1 MKKFGKMSV
10 IAAFTLAMTLLA
22 SIVAPSFADAA
33 DEKTTSGG
41 FVSNAVEITGENEAL
56 SGWQY
61 YFYNNTLQW
70 YYQSNELFVRATKN
84 GRTGNAMEIE
94 RKKSSDEL
102 WVYSYSF
109 DVEPSTNYNISAYVK
124 ISDATGKLVWCVK
137 ELDESGADV
146 LDSTT
151 GGATQYVDRHSV
163 SGVLNEWTETSF
175 SRKTEATTKKIILR
189 IRAEGTGIIDID
201 DLTVAKT
208 VAPNT
213 ISYRMMGIG
222 NDGTSETP
230 ASYNE
235 ITADDIVNDSS
246 DGDGKALRLD
256 DHDVFNATFG
266 MLPHG
271 YNYEISFKYKS
282 VNGERMSFYLDNVSP
297 SGERAWYADGVSGGS
312 TTEWTSYSYKFSAV
326 TGQTDIVYFRLASYG
341 TYYIDEFEVKSINE
355 YVLNGT
361 FENSKYYHTVSG
373 ENHYSYFRI
382 VNSSTDI
389 SGSSALFNDTSSIL
403 SASNISTDSAD
414 GDGKSVKLSANDY
427 LKVTYAPKKL
437 DDDKTYTLSFKY
449 KKLDSVS
456 GSYIRT
462 RLDHVTVSGPQG
474 WNGPNGEQGVEGEW
488 VTYSFDF
495 TTNANPDGQH
505 VTADWVTISA
515 QGGDFLIDDISV
527 TCKTFDDMQY
537 MPNGNF
543 SGAYTEGYQLN
554 QNFNVAKQ
562 SDGTYVFTAASN
574 TSAFGM
580 ANCYMRLNVM
590 SSLPTGKEYT
600 LSFDYR
606 SGGAQAV
613 RVFYGLSWTDAT
625 LPLKNILTCG
635 QATSP
640 AWVHKE
646 VTFTHTNPDAY
657 LEIYGNENYSGT
669 YPSYIKNIQITDK
682 STGETFITNQS
693 LIAPDKGSTTAYSS
707 DFGTGNAEYT
717 WKDWTIENG
726 GIYGFVHEDGKNENK
741 ICLDASADKTATAIS
756 KDIDVTGVNVL
767 KIEQKIYY
775 AADPAFGSNLTVTVL
790 AGDKE
795 ITADS
800 NGYFILPEGTTSIR
814 VKYAANEY
822 VTFKKVF
829 VNTHAHGEEC
839 KNVAGEQTNVYE
851 FSADNTTCTATRYY
865 ACGAVVKTETV
876 NTVLSGDTAT
886 FTETGTATCTATF
899 EDSGFET
906 QTKTV
911 ETPMKETPEVG
922 MKVGASMRTNE
933 PYGIRWTSK
942 IRTADW
948 EKLVT
953 LYGEE
958 NVKAGVLVAPF
969 DYVKNGD
976 TVTELTVEAFK
987 AAGLNYVD
995 IVTDT
1000 FNADAGKGM
1009 EGYSAFY
1016 ASLVNIQTAN
1026 LNRKFIARAY
1036 IAVENDGVTTYY
1048 YGEYSEENQARSIY
1062 EISKKVIVSDT
1073 ESTATKQ
1080 FAETGVLDKVVEV
1093 TVENGEA
1100 TLATIDRYD
1109 SPYTVTLDNGVL
1121 TISVANAESG
1131 ANISNIGIVCVNG
1144 KNYKPTVSGDVVT
1157 VSIN

>member
-1 MKKFGKMSV
+1 MNKFGKMRV
-10 IAAFTLAMTLLA
+10 IAAFTLALTMLA
-22 SIVAPSFADAA
+22 SVAAPSFASA
-33 DEKTTSGG
+33 EGESVIKS
-41 FVSNAVEITGENEAL
+41 FEPRAVEIDGENEAL

-61 YFYNNTLQW
+61 YFFNGNLNW
-70 YYQSNELFVRATKN
+70 YYQSDELFVRATKN

-94 RKKSSDEL
+94 RKKATDEL
-102 WVYSYSF
+102 WVSSYSF
-109 DVEPSTNYNISAYVK
+109 AVKPDTEYNISSFVK
-124 ISDATGKLVWCVK
+124 TTDSSCKLVWCVK
-137 ELDESGADV
+137 ELDENGNDV
-146 LDSTT
+146 TDSATN
-151 GGATQYVDRHSV
+151 GPTQYIDRYSF
-163 SGVLNEWTETSF
+163 GGKYDNWTETSF
-175 SRKTEATTKKIILR
+175 TRKTEATTKKMILR
-189 IRAEGTGIIDID
+189 IRAEGTGIINID

-213 ISYRMMGIG
+213 VSYTMMGIG

-693 LIAPDKGSTTAYSS
+693 LVAPDKDSTTAYSS
-707 DFGTGNAEYT
+707 DFGAGSADYT
-717 WKDWTIENG
+717 WKDWNIVNG
-726 GIYGFVHEDGKNENK
+726 GIYGLTFEDGNK
-741 ICLDASADKTATAIS
+741 DYKVCLNGSAGNPATAVT
-756 KDIDVTGVNVL
+756 KDIDVAGARLISVD
-767 KIEQKIYY
+767 KKIYY
-775 AADPAFGSNLTVTVL
+775 TADPAFGSNLTVTVL
-790 AGDKE
+790 AGENE
-795 ITADS
+795 IAADE
-800 NGYFILPEGTTSIR
+800 NGLFSLPEGTTT
-814 VKYAANEY
+814 VKIKFSSEEY

-829 VNTHAHGEEC
+829 VKFTGIGT
-839 KNVAGEQTNVYE
+839 VAGA
-851 FSADNTTCTATRYY
+851 SIRANT
-865 ACGAVVKTETV
+865 
-876 NTVLSGDTAT
+876 
-886 FTETGTATCTATF
+886 
-899 EDSGFET
+899 
-906 QTKTV
+906 
-911 ETPMKETPEVG
+911 
-922 MKVGASMRTNE
+922 
-933 PYGIRWTSK
+933 PYGIRWK
-942 IRTADW
+942 VRVKTAEW
-948 EKLVT
+948 NKLVEA
-953 LYGEE
+953 YGEA
-958 NVKAGVLVAPF
+958 NVKAGVIVAPLNYLGSGETAVPF
-969 DYVKNGD
+969 TID
-976 TVTELTVEAFK
+976 AFK
-987 AAGLNYVD
+987 AANKKYVD

-1000 FNADAGKGM
+1000 FNAKLENEV
-1009 EGYSAFY
+1009 EGYSGFY
-1016 ASLVNIQTAN
+1016 ASLVNIKAGN
-1026 LNRKFIARAY
+1026 LNREFIARSY
-1036 IAVENDGVTTYY
+1036 VAVTKDGVTAYY
-1048 YGEYSEENQARSIY
+1048 YGEYSAEDNARSIY
-1062 EISKKVIVSDT
+1062 EVGKGAIASET
-1073 ESTATKQ
+1073 ESENVKTFVKN
-1080 FAETGVLDKVVEV
+1080 EVLDKIADV
-1093 TVENGEA
+1093 TVKDGVAAMTVVNGY
-1100 TLATIDRYD
+1100 T
-1109 SPYTVTLDNGVL
+1109 SPYSVSINGKVL
-1121 TISVANAESG
+1121 TITAMDG
-1131 ANISNIGIVCVNG
+1131 ADVNLSEVLKIVCVND
-1144 KNYKPTVSGDVVT
+1144 KNYIPAVSGNLATVT
-1157 VSIN
+1157 IN

>member
-1 MKKFGKMSV
+1 MNKFGKMRV
-10 IAAFTLAMTLLA
+10 IAAFTLALTMLA
-22 SIVAPSFADAA
+22 SVAAPSFASA
-33 DEKTTSGG
+33 EGESVIKS
-41 FVSNAVEITGENEAL
+41 FEPRAVEIDGENEAL

-61 YFYNNTLQW
+61 YFYNASLKY

-94 RKKSSDEL
+94 RKKATDEL
-102 WVYSYSF
+102 WVSSYSF
-109 DVEPSTNYNISAYVK
+109 AVKPDTEYNISSFVK
-124 ISDATGKLVWCVK
+124 TTDSSCKLVWCVK
-137 ELDESGADV
+137 ELDENGNDV
-146 LDSTT
+146 TDSATN
-151 GGATQYVDRHSV
+151 GSTQYIDRYSF
-163 SGVLNEWTETSF
+163 GGKYDNWTETSF
-175 SRKTEATTKKIILR
+175 TRKTEATTKKMILR
-189 IRAEGTGIIDID
+189 IRAEGTGIINID

-213 ISYRMMGIG
+213 VSYTMMGIG

-474 WNGPNGEQGVEGEW
+474 WNGPNGNQGVEGEW

-495 TTNANPDGQH
+495 TTNANPDNQH

-693 LIAPDKGSTTAYSS
+693 LVAPDKDSTTAYSS
-707 DFGTGNAEYT
+707 DFGAGSADYT
-717 WKDWTIENG
+717 WKDWNIVNG
-726 GIYGFVHEDGKNENK
+726 GIYGLTFEDGNK
-741 ICLDASADKTATAIS
+741 DYKVCLNGSAGNPATAVT
-756 KDIDVTGVNVL
+756 KDIDVAGARLISVDK
-767 KIEQKIYY
+767 KIDYT
-775 AADPAFGSNLTVTVL
+775 ADPAFGSNLAVTVL
-790 AGDKE
+790 VGENE
-795 ITADS
+795 IAADE
-800 NGYFILPEGTTSIR
+800 NGLFSLPEGTTT
-814 VKYAANEY
+814 VKIKFSSEEY

-829 VNTHAHGEEC
+829 V
-839 KNVAGEQTNVYE
+839 K
-851 FSADNTTCTATRYY
+851 
-865 ACGAVVKTETV
+865 
-876 NTVLSGDTAT
+876 
-886 FTETGTATCTATF
+886 FTGIGTAA
-899 EDSGFET
+899 
-906 QTKTV
+906 
-911 ETPMKETPEVG
+911 
-922 MKVGASMRTNE
+922 GASIRANT
-933 PYGIRWTSK
+933 PYGIRWTVRVK
-942 IRTADW
+942 TAEW
-948 EKLVT
+948 NKLVEA
-953 LYGEE
+953 YGEA
-958 NVKAGVLVAPF
+958 NVKAGVIVAPLNYLGSGETAVPF
-969 DYVKNGD
+969 TID
-976 TVTELTVEAFK
+976 AFK
-987 AAGLNYVD
+987 AANKKYVD

-1000 FNADAGKGM
+1000 FNAKLENEV
-1009 EGYSAFY
+1009 EGYSGFY
-1016 ASLVNIQTAN
+1016 ASLVNIKAGN
-1026 LNRKFIARAY
+1026 LNRKFIARSY
-1036 IAVENDGVTTYY
+1036 VAVTKDGVTAYY
-1048 YGEYSEENQARSIY
+1048 YGEYSAEDNARTIY
-1062 EISKKVIVSDT
+1062 EVGKGAIASDT
-1073 ESTATKQ
+1073 ESENVKTFVKN
-1080 FAETGVLDKVVEV
+1080 EVLDKIADV
-1093 TVENGEA
+1093 TVKDGVAAMTAINGY
-1100 TLATIDRYD
+1100 T
-1109 SPYTVTLDNGVL
+1109 SPYSVSINGKVL
-1121 TISVANAESG
+1121 TITVMDG
-1131 ANISNIGIVCVNG
+1131 ADVNLSEVLKIVCVNG
-1144 KNYKPTVSGDVVT
+1144 KNYKPAVSGNLATVT
-1157 VSIN
+1157 IN

>member
-1 MKKFGKMSV
+1 MNKFSKMRV
-10 IAAFTLAMTLLA
+10 IAAFTLALTMLA
-22 SIVAPSFADAA
+22 SVAAPSFASA
-33 DEKTTSGG
+33 EGESVIKS
-41 FVSNAVEITGENEAL
+41 FEPRAVEIDGENEAL

-61 YFYNNTLQW
+61 YFFNEILNW
-70 YYQSNELFVRATKN
+70 YYQSDELFVRATKN

-94 RKKSSDEL
+94 RKKATDEL
-102 WVYSYSF
+102 WVSSYSF
-109 DVEPSTNYNISAYVK
+109 AVKPDTEYNISSFVK
-124 ISDATGKLVWCVK
+124 TTDSSCKLVWCVK
-137 ELDESGADV
+137 ELDENGNDV
-146 LDSTT
+146 TDSATN
-151 GGATQYVDRHSV
+151 GPTQYIDRYSF
-163 SGVLNEWTETSF
+163 GGKYDNWTETSF
-175 SRKTEATTKKIILR
+175 TRKTEATTKKMILR
-189 IRAEGTGIIDID
+189 IRAEGTGIINID
-201 DLTVAKT
+201 DLTVAET

-213 ISYRMMGIG
+213 VSYTMMGIG

-297 SGERAWYADGVSGGS
+297 SGQRAWYADGVSGGS
-312 TTEWTSYSYKFSAV
+312 TTEWNTYSYKFSAV
-326 TGQTDIVYFRLASYG
+326 ATQTDIVYFRLASYG

-389 SGSSALFNDTSSIL
+389 SGSSALFNDNSSIL

-693 LIAPDKGSTTAYSS
+693 LVALDKDSTTAYSS
-707 DFGTGNAEYT
+707 DFGAGSADYT
-717 WKDWTIENG
+717 WKDWNIVNG
-726 GIYGFVHEDGKNENK
+726 GIYGLTFEDGNK
-741 ICLDASADKTATAIS
+741 DYKVCLNGSAGNPATAVT
-756 KDIDVTGVNVL
+756 KDIDVAGARLISVD
-767 KIEQKIYY
+767 KKIYY
-775 AADPAFGSNLTVTVL
+775 TADPAFGSNLTVTVL
-790 AGDKE
+790 AGENE
-795 ITADS
+795 IAADE
-800 NGYFILPEGTTSIR
+800 NGLFSLPEGTTT
-814 VKYAANEY
+814 VKIKFSSEEY

-829 VNTHAHGEEC
+829 V
-839 KNVAGEQTNVYE
+839 K
-851 FSADNTTCTATRYY
+851 
-865 ACGAVVKTETV
+865 
-876 NTVLSGDTAT
+876 
-886 FTETGTATCTATF
+886 FTGIGTAA
-899 EDSGFET
+899 
-906 QTKTV
+906 
-911 ETPMKETPEVG
+911 
-922 MKVGASMRTNE
+922 GASIRTNT
-933 PYGIRWTSK
+933 PYGIRWK
-942 IRTADW
+942 VRVKTAEW
-948 EKLVT
+948 NKLVEA
-953 LYGEE
+953 YGEA
-958 NVKAGVLVAPF
+958 NVKAGVIVAPLNYLGSGETAVPF
-969 DYVKNGD
+969 TID
-976 TVTELTVEAFK
+976 AFK
-987 AAGLNYVD
+987 AANKKYVD

-1000 FNADAGKGM
+1000 FNAKLENEV
-1009 EGYSAFY
+1009 EGYSGFY
-1016 ASLVNIQTAN
+1016 ASLVNIKAGN
-1026 LNRKFIARAY
+1026 LNREFIARSY
-1036 IAVENDGVTTYY
+1036 VAVTKDGVTAYY
-1048 YGEYSEENQARSIY
+1048 YGEYSAEDNARSIY
-1062 EISKKVIVSDT
+1062 EVGKGAIASET
-1073 ESTATKQ
+1073 ESENVKTFVKN
-1080 FAETGVLDKVVEV
+1080 EVLDKIADV
-1093 TVENGEA
+1093 TVKDGVAAMTVVNGY
-1100 TLATIDRYD
+1100 T
-1109 SPYTVTLDNGVL
+1109 SPYSVSINGKVL
-1121 TISVANAESG
+1121 TITAMDG
-1131 ANISNIGIVCVNG
+1131 ADVNLSEVLKIVCVNG
-1144 KNYKPTVSGDVVT
+1144 KNYIPAVSGNLATVT
-1157 VSIN
+1157 IN

>member
-1 MKKFGKMSV
+1 MNKFSKMRV
-10 IAAFTLAMTLLA
+10 IAAFTLALTMLA
-22 SIVAPSFADAA
+22 SVAAPSFASA
-33 DEKTTSGG
+33 EGESVIKS
-41 FVSNAVEITGENEAL
+41 FEPRAVEIDGENEAL

-61 YFYNNTLQW
+61 YFFNEILNW
-70 YYQSNELFVRATKN
+70 YYQSDELFVRATKN

-94 RKKSSDEL
+94 RKKATDEL
-102 WVYSYSF
+102 WVSSYSF
-109 DVEPSTNYNISAYVK
+109 AVKPDTEYNISSFVK
-124 ISDATGKLVWCVK
+124 TTDSSCKLVWCVK
-137 ELDESGADV
+137 ELDENGNDVAD
-146 LDSTT
+146 SATN
-151 GGATQYVDRHSV
+151 GQTQYIDRYSF
-163 SGVLNEWTETSF
+163 SGKYDNWTETSF
-175 SRKTEATTKKIILR
+175 TRKTEATTKKMILR
-189 IRAEGTGIIDID
+189 IRAEGTGIINID

-213 ISYRMMGIG
+213 VSYTMMGIG

-297 SGERAWYADGVSGGS
+297 SGERAWDADGVSGGS

-515 QGGDFLIDDISV
+515 QGGNFLIDDISV

-537 MPNGNF
+537 MSNGNF

-657 LEIYGNENYSGT
+657 LEIYGNENYSGS

-693 LIAPDKGSTTAYSS
+693 LVAPDKDSTTAYSS
-707 DFGTGNAEYT
+707 DFGAGSADYT
-717 WKDWTIENG
+717 WKDWNIVNG
-726 GIYGFVHEDGKNENK
+726 GIYGLTFEDGNK
-741 ICLDASADKTATAIS
+741 DYKVCLNGSAGNPATAVT
-756 KDIDVTGVNVL
+756 KDIDVAGARLISVD
-767 KIEQKIYY
+767 KKIYY
-775 AADPAFGSNLTVTVL
+775 TADPAFGSNLTVTVL
-790 AGDKE
+790 AGENE
-795 ITADS
+795 IAADE
-800 NGYFILPEGTTSIR
+800 NGLFSLPEGTTT
-814 VKYAANEY
+814 VKIKFSSEEY

-829 VNTHAHGEEC
+829 V
-839 KNVAGEQTNVYE
+839 K
-851 FSADNTTCTATRYY
+851 
-865 ACGAVVKTETV
+865 
-876 NTVLSGDTAT
+876 
-886 FTETGTATCTATF
+886 FTGIGTAA
-899 EDSGFET
+899 
-906 QTKTV
+906 
-911 ETPMKETPEVG
+911 
-922 MKVGASMRTNE
+922 GASIRTNT
-933 PYGIRWTSK
+933 PYGIRWK
-942 IRTADW
+942 VRVKTAEW
-948 EKLVT
+948 NKLVEA
-953 LYGEE
+953 YGEA
-958 NVKAGVLVAPF
+958 NVKG
-969 DYVKNGD
+969 
-976 TVTELTVEAFK
+976 
-987 AAGLNYVD
+987 
-995 IVTDT
+995 
-1000 FNADAGKGM
+1000 
-1009 EGYSAFY
+1009 
-1016 ASLVNIQTAN
+1016 TA
-1026 LNRKFIARAY
+1026 
-1036 IAVENDGVTTYY
+1036 
-1048 YGEYSEENQARSIY
+1048 
-1062 EISKKVIVSDT
+1062 VSP
-1073 ESTATKQ
+1073 
-1080 FAETGVLDKVVEV
+1080 LP
-1093 TVENGEA
+1093 
-1100 TLATIDRYD
+1100 R
-1109 SPYTVTLDNGVL
+1109 
-1121 TISVANAESG
+1121 
-1131 ANISNIGIVCVNG
+1131 
-1144 KNYKPTVSGDVVT
+1144 
-1157 VSIN
+1157 

>member
-1 MKKFGKMSV
+1 MNKFSKMRV
-10 IAAFTLAMTLLA
+10 IAAFTLALTMLA
-22 SIVAPSFADAA
+22 SVAAPSFASA
-33 DEKTTSGG
+33 EGESVIKS
-41 FVSNAVEITGENEAL
+41 FEPRAVEIDGENEAL

-61 YFYNNTLQW
+61 YFFNGTLNW
-70 YYQSNELFVRATKN
+70 YYQSDELFVRATKN

-94 RKKSSDEL
+94 RKKATDEL
-102 WVYSYSF
+102 WVSSYSF
-109 DVEPSTNYNISAYVK
+109 AVKPDTEYNISSFVK
-124 ISDATGKLVWCVK
+124 TTDSSCKLVWCVK
-137 ELDESGADV
+137 ELDENGNDV
-146 LDSTT
+146 TDSATN
-151 GGATQYVDRHSV
+151 GSTQYIDRYSF
-163 SGVLNEWTETSF
+163 GGKYDNWTEASF
-175 SRKTEATTKKIILR
+175 TRKTEATTKKMILR
-189 IRAEGTGIIDID
+189 IRAEGTGIINID

-213 ISYRMMGIG
+213 VSYTMMGIG

-693 LIAPDKGSTTAYSS
+693 LVAPDKDSTTAYSS
-707 DFGTGNAEYT
+707 DFGAGSADYT
-717 WKDWTIENG
+717 WKDWNIVNG
-726 GIYGFVHEDGKNENK
+726 GIYGLTFEDGNK
-741 ICLDASADKTATAIS
+741 DYKVCLNGSAGNPATAVT
-756 KDIDVTGVNVL
+756 KDIDVAGARLISVD
-767 KIEQKIYY
+767 KKIYY
-775 AADPAFGSNLTVTVL
+775 TTDPAFGSNLTVTVL
-790 AGDKE
+790 AGENE
-795 ITADS
+795 IAADE
-800 NGYFILPEGTTSIR
+800 NGLFSLPEGTTT
-814 VKYAANEY
+814 VKIKFSSEEY

-829 VNTHAHGEEC
+829 V
-839 KNVAGEQTNVYE
+839 K
-851 FSADNTTCTATRYY
+851 
-865 ACGAVVKTETV
+865 
-876 NTVLSGDTAT
+876 
-886 FTETGTATCTATF
+886 FTGIGTAA
-899 EDSGFET
+899 
-906 QTKTV
+906 
-911 ETPMKETPEVG
+911 
-922 MKVGASMRTNE
+922 GASIRTNT
-933 PYGIRWTSK
+933 PYGIRWK
-942 IRTADW
+942 VRVKTAEW
-948 EKLVT
+948 NKLVEA
-953 LYGEE
+953 YGEA
-958 NVKAGVLVAPF
+958 NVKAGVIVAPLNYLGSGETAVPF
-969 DYVKNGD
+969 TID
-976 TVTELTVEAFK
+976 AFK
-987 AAGLNYVD
+987 AANKKYVD

-1000 FNADAGKGM
+1000 FNAKLENEV
-1009 EGYSAFY
+1009 EGYSGFY
-1016 ASLVNIQTAN
+1016 ASLVNIKAGN
-1026 LNRKFIARAY
+1026 LNREFIARSY
-1036 IAVENDGVTTYY
+1036 VAVTKDGVTAYY
-1048 YGEYSEENQARSIY
+1048 YGEYSAEDNARSIY
-1062 EISKKVIVSDT
+1062 EVGKGAIASET
-1073 ESTATKQ
+1073 ESENVKTFVKN
-1080 FAETGVLDKVVEV
+1080 EVLDKIADV
-1093 TVENGEA
+1093 TVKDGVAAMTVVNGY
-1100 TLATIDRYD
+1100 T
-1109 SPYTVTLDNGVL
+1109 SPYSVSINGKVL
-1121 TISVANAESG
+1121 TITAMDG
-1131 ANISNIGIVCVNG
+1131 ADVNLSEVLKIVCVNG
-1144 KNYKPTVSGDVVT
+1144 KNYIPAVSGNLATVT
-1157 VSIN
+1157 IN